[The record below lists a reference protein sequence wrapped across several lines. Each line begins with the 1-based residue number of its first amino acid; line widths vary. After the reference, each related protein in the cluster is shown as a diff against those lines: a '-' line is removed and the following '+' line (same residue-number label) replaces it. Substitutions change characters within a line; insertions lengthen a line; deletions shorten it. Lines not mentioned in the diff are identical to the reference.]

1 MKKTTCILLLAC
13 AWILAPCTCQAKKP
27 ESVKP
32 IKIILDTDI
41 GPDFDDVGAVAL
53 LHAMADSG
61 MVEILGILSCNKNS
75 LVVPTIDVLNTY
87 FGRPSIPLGAPKKK
101 GVSISSGQHWPDSIV
116 SQFPHKYRSTS
127 EAPDAVTQY
136 RKILAAQ
143 PDGSVTMV
151 TIGFL
156 TNLSNLLQSPADQ
169 ISKLNGTDLVALKVK
184 KLVSMAGKF
193 PSGKEYNVFMDST
206 ASGYTFEHWPTPI
219 VFTGFE
225 IGEKIKTGI
234 KLVGNSPKSNPVR
247 EAFRIAMAGSKAD
260 LKGHMSWD
268 QTAVLI
274 AIYGTHPFFTTVKG
288 TIRVS
293 PNGSNKWED
302 NPSGK
307 HAYVKIK
314 ISPDSLG
321 CFIERRM
328 MHLPTKKGNGETEK
342 KEGTTGTMRK

>member
-1 MKKTTCILLLAC
+1 MKKITCMLLLAC
-13 AWILAPCTCQAKKP
+13 AWIFSPGTCQAKKP

-41 GPDFDDVGAVAL
+41 GPDYDDVGAVAL

-61 MVEILGILSCNKNS
+61 KVEILGILSCNKDS
-75 LVVPTIDVLNTY
+75 LVIPTIDVLNTY
-87 FGRPSIPLGAPKKK
+87 FGRPAILLGAPKSK
-101 GVSISSGQHWPDSIV
+101 GVTISSSQHWPDSIV
-116 SQFPHKYRSTS
+116 SRFPHKYRSTR

-193 PSGKEYNVFMDST
+193 PAGKEFNVFMDST
-206 ASGYTFEHWPTPI
+206 ASKYSFEHWPTPI

-225 IGEKIKTGI
+225 IGEKIKTGL
-234 KLVGNSPKSNPVR
+234 KLVGSSSKSNPVR
-247 EAFRIAMAGSKAD
+247 EAFRIAMSGSKAD
-260 LKGHMSWD
+260 QKGRMSWD

-274 AIYGTHPFFTTVKG
+274 AIYGTDPFFTTVKG
-288 TIRVS
+288 TIRVN
-293 PNGSNKWED
+293 PNGSNQWED

-307 HAYVKIK
+307 HTYVKMK
-314 ISPDSLG
+314 MGPDSLG
-321 CFIERRM
+321 SFIEKRM
-328 MHLPTKKGNGETEK
+328 MHVPVKK
-342 KEGTTGTMRK
+342 